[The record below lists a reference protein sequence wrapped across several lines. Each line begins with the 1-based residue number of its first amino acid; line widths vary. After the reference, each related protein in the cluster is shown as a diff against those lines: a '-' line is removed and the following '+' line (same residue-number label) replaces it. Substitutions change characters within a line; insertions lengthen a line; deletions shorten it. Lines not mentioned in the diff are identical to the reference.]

1 MLLLLCLMNLQWMKG
16 MRNLYFNFFL
26 LSLLFFSSVDKSFS
40 EDEFPPLDL
49 NKKQKTI
56 VDNAL
61 SSCGDVNFE
70 NLLNARKEKL
80 GLNEPDK
87 TINRKK
93 QLDNSLGIEVSRS
106 IETIYTPEQSLANVK
121 KILSSIKDD
130 RLYSAIAY
138 YIIRDFAFYE
148 NGLCKSLKNHF
159 DTYKIY
165 KEFYL
170 KTKNKELD
178 PIYENE
184 NNLYFFYKNSSNA
197 RKRLLLA
204 IQSKKRLLEKE
215 QFLLKN
221 LKIFT
226 NYI

>member
-1 MLLLLCLMNLQWMKG
+1 MKG

-26 LSLLFFSSVDKSFS
+26 LILLFFSSVDKSFS
-40 EDEFPPLDL
+40 EDEFHPLDL
-49 NKKQKTI
+49 NKKQKTV

-148 NGLCKSLKNHF
+148 HGLCKSLKNHF
-159 DTYKIY
+159 DTYKVY

-184 NNLYFFYKNSSNA
+184 NNLNFFYKNSSSA

-215 QFLLKN
+215 QFLLEN

>member
-1 MLLLLCLMNLQWMKG
+1 MQS
-16 MRNLYFNFFL
+16 LYFNFFFL
-26 LSLLFFSSVDKSFS
+26 LSFFIFIINPSFS
-40 EDEFPPLDL
+40 ENERPSLDL
-49 NKKQKTI
+49 NEKQKTI

-61 SSCGDVNFE
+61 SSCSDANLDD
-70 NLLNARKEKL
+70 LLNTRKEKL
-80 GLNEPDK
+80 GINEPDK
-87 TINRKK
+87 SINKKK

-106 IETIYTPEQSLANVK
+106 IETIYTPEQSLVNVK
-121 KILSSIKDD
+121 KILSTINDD
-130 RLYSAIAY
+130 RLYPAIAY

-148 NGLCKSLKNHF
+148 NGLCKSLRNHF
-159 DTYKIY
+159 QTYNVY

-184 NNLYFFYKNSSNA
+184 NNLNFFYKNSSNA
-197 RKRLLLA
+197 RKRILLA

-221 LKIFT
+221 LEIFI

>member
-1 MLLLLCLMNLQWMKG
+1 MKG

-26 LSLLFFSSVDKSFS
+26 LILLFFSSVDKSFS

-56 VDNAL
+56 VDNAV

-80 GLNEPDK
+80 GLDEPDK

-130 RLYSAIAY
+130 RLYPAIAY

-148 NGLCKSLKNHF
+148 HGLCKSLKNHF
-159 DTYKIY
+159 DTYKVY

-184 NNLYFFYKNSSNA
+184 NNLNFFYKNSSSA

-221 LKIFT
+221 LEIFT

>member
-1 MLLLLCLMNLQWMKG
+1 MKG

-26 LSLLFFSSVDKSFS
+26 LILLFFSSVDKSFS

-56 VDNAL
+56 VDNAV
-61 SSCGDVNFE
+61 SSCDDVNFE
-70 NLLNARKEKL
+70 NLLNARKKKL
-80 GLNEPDK
+80 GLDEPDK

-121 KILSSIKDD
+121 KILSSIHDD

-159 DTYKIY
+159 DTYKVY

-184 NNLYFFYKNSSNA
+184 NNLNFFYKNSSSA
-197 RKRLLLA
+197 RNRLLLA

>member
-1 MLLLLCLMNLQWMKG
+1 MQS
-16 MRNLYFNFFL
+16 LYFNFFFL
-26 LSLLFFSSVDKSFS
+26 LSFFIFIINPSFS
-40 EDEFPPLDL
+40 ENERPSLDL
-49 NKKQKTI
+49 NEKQKTI

-61 SSCGDVNFE
+61 SSCSDANLDD
-70 NLLNARKEKL
+70 LLNTRKEKL
-80 GLNEPDK
+80 GINEPDK
-87 TINRKK
+87 SINKKK

-106 IETIYTPEQSLANVK
+106 IETIYTPEQSLVNVK
-121 KILSSIKDD
+121 KILSTINDD
-130 RLYSAIAY
+130 RLYPAIAY

-148 NGLCKSLKNHF
+148 NGLCKSLRNHF
-159 DTYKIY
+159 QTYNVY

-184 NNLYFFYKNSSNA
+184 NNLNFFYKNSSNA
-197 RKRLLLA
+197 RKRILLA

-221 LKIFT
+221 LEIFT

>member
-1 MLLLLCLMNLQWMKG
+1 MFCLTNLQWKKVMQS
-16 MRNLYFNFFL
+16 LYFNFFFL
-26 LSLLFFSSVDKSFS
+26 LSFFIFIINPSFS
-40 EDEFPPLDL
+40 ENERPSLDL
-49 NKKQKTI
+49 NEKQKTI

-61 SSCGDVNFE
+61 SSCSDANFDD
-70 NLLNARKEKL
+70 LLNTRKEKL
-80 GLNEPDK
+80 GINEPDES
-87 TINRKK
+87 INKKK

-106 IETIYTPEQSLANVK
+106 IETIYTPEQSLVNVK
-121 KILSSIKDD
+121 KILSTINDD
-130 RLYSAIAY
+130 RLYPAIAY

-148 NGLCKSLKNHF
+148 NGLCKSLRNHF
-159 DTYKIY
+159 QTYNVY

-184 NNLYFFYKNSSNA
+184 NNLNFFYKNSSNA
-197 RKRLLLA
+197 RKRILLA

-221 LKIFT
+221 LEIFT

>member
-1 MLLLLCLMNLQWMKG
+1 MKA
-16 MRNLYFNFFL
+16 MQNLYFNFFFL
-26 LSLLFFSSVDKSFS
+26 LSFFIFIINPSFS
-40 EDEFPPLDL
+40 ENETPSLDL
-49 NKKQKTI
+49 NEKQKTI

-70 NLLNARKEKL
+70 NLLNSRKEKL
-80 GLNEPDK
+80 GVSKPDE
-87 TINRKK
+87 TINKKK

-106 IETIYTPEQSLANVK
+106 IETIYTPEQSLVNVK
-121 KILSSIKDD
+121 KILSSINDD
-130 RLYSAIAY
+130 RFYPAIAY

-148 NGLCKSLKNHF
+148 HGLCKSLKNHF

-184 NNLYFFYKNSSNA
+184 NNLNFFYKNSSNA

-221 LKIFT
+221 LEIFT

>member
-1 MLLLLCLMNLQWMKG
+1 MQS
-16 MRNLYFNFFL
+16 LYFNFFFL
-26 LSLLFFSSVDKSFS
+26 LSFFIFIINPSFS
-40 EDEFPPLDL
+40 ENERPSLDL
-49 NKKQKTI
+49 NEKQKTI

-61 SSCGDVNFE
+61 SSCSDVNFDD
-70 NLLNARKEKL
+70 LLNTRKEKL
-80 GLNEPDK
+80 GINEPDK
-87 TINRKK
+87 SINKKK
-93 QLDNSLGIEVSRS
+93 QLDNSLGIEVCRS
-106 IETIYTPEQSLANVK
+106 IETINTPEQTLVNVK
-121 KILSSIKDD
+121 KILSTINDD
-130 RLYSAIAY
+130 RLYPAIAY

-148 NGLCKSLKNHF
+148 NGLCKSLRNHF
-159 DTYKIY
+159 QTYNVY

-184 NNLYFFYKNSSNA
+184 NNLNFFYKNTSNA
-197 RKRLLLA
+197 RKRILLA

-221 LKIFT
+221 LEIFI

>member
-1 MLLLLCLMNLQWMKG
+1 MQ
-16 MRNLYFNFFL
+16 NLYFNFFFL
-26 LSLLFFSSVDKSFS
+26 LSFFIFIINPSFS
-40 EDEFPPLDL
+40 ENERPSLDL
-49 NKKQKTI
+49 NEKQKTI

-61 SSCGDVNFE
+61 SSCSDVNFDD
-70 NLLNARKEKL
+70 LLNTRKEKL
-80 GLNEPDK
+80 GINEPDK
-87 TINRKK
+87 SINKKK

-106 IETIYTPEQSLANVK
+106 IETIYTPEQSLVNVK
-121 KILSSIKDD
+121 KILSTINDD
-130 RLYSAIAY
+130 RLYPAIAY

-148 NGLCKSLKNHF
+148 HGLCKSLRNHF
-159 DTYKIY
+159 QTYNVY

-184 NNLYFFYKNSSNA
+184 NNLNFFYKNTSNA
-197 RKRLLLA
+197 RKRILLA

-221 LKIFT
+221 LEIFI

>member
-1 MLLLLCLMNLQWMKG
+1 MRSNNSSSAELQ
-16 MRNLYFNFFL
+16 
-26 LSLLFFSSVDKSFS
+26 SSNWSYWS
-40 EDEFPPLDL
+40 EVTVSIGKIGDS
-49 NKKQKTI
+49 
-56 VDNAL
+56 L
-61 SSCGDVNFE
+61 SSSAKNINTTAITIGADKKNDNGRMSGVALRFGNDDIDFGYVN
-70 NLLNARKEKL
+70 
-80 GLNEPDK
+80 
-87 TINRKK
+87 
-93 QLDNSLGIEVSRS
+93 NSLGIDVSRA

-148 NGLCKSLKNHF
+148 HGLCKSLKNHF
-159 DTYKIY
+159 ETYKVY

-184 NNLYFFYKNSSNA
+184 NNLNFFYKNSSNA

-226 NYI
+226 KNFI

>member
-1 MLLLLCLMNLQWMKG
+1 MQ
-16 MRNLYFNFFL
+16 NLYFNFFFL
-26 LSLLFFSSVDKSFS
+26 LSFFIFIINPSFS
-40 EDEFPPLDL
+40 ENERPSLDL
-49 NKKQKTI
+49 NEKQKTI

-61 SSCGDVNFE
+61 SSCSDVNFDD
-70 NLLNARKEKL
+70 LLNTRKEKF
-80 GLNEPDK
+80 GINEPDK
-87 TINRKK
+87 SINKKK

-106 IETIYTPEQSLANVK
+106 IETIYTPEQSLVNVK
-121 KILSSIKDD
+121 KILSTINDD
-130 RLYSAIAY
+130 RLYPAIAY

-148 NGLCKSLKNHF
+148 NGLCKSLRNHF
-159 DTYKIY
+159 QTYNIY

-184 NNLYFFYKNSSNA
+184 NNLNFFYKNSSNA
-197 RKRLLLA
+197 RKRILLA

-221 LKIFT
+221 LEIFT

>member
-1 MLLLLCLMNLQWMKG
+1 MKG

-26 LSLLFFSSVDKSFS
+26 LILLFFSSVEKSFS

-56 VDNAL
+56 VDNAV

-70 NLLNARKEKL
+70 NLLNVRIEKL
-80 GLNEPDK
+80 GLNKPDK

-106 IETIYTPEQSLANVK
+106 IETIYTPKQSLANVK

-148 NGLCKSLKNHF
+148 HGLCKSLKNHF
-159 DTYKIY
+159 DTYQVY
-165 KEFYL
+165 KDFFL

-184 NNLYFFYKNSSNA
+184 NNLNFFYKNSSSA

-215 QFLLKN
+215 QFLLEN

>member
-1 MLLLLCLMNLQWMKG
+1 MQ
-16 MRNLYFNFFL
+16 NLYFNFFL
-26 LSLLFFSSVDKSFS
+26 LILLFFSSVDKSFS

-49 NKKQKTI
+49 NKEQKTI

-61 SSCGDVNFE
+61 SSCIDVNFE
-70 NLLNARKEKL
+70 NLLNSRKEKL
-80 GLNEPDK
+80 GVSEPDE
-87 TINRKK
+87 TINKKK

-121 KILSSIKDD
+121 KILSSINDD

-138 YIIRDFAFYE
+138 YIIKDFAFYE
-148 NGLCKSLKNHF
+148 HGLCKSLKNHF
-159 DTYKIY
+159 DTYKVY

-184 NNLYFFYKNSSNA
+184 NNLIFFIKI
-197 RKRLLLA
+197 LLVLVKDYCLLYN
-204 IQSKKRLLEKE
+204 QKKDS
-215 QFLLKN
+215 
-221 LKIFT
+221 
-226 NYI
+226 

>member
-1 MLLLLCLMNLQWMKG
+1 MQ
-16 MRNLYFNFFL
+16 NLYFNFFL
-26 LSLLFFSSVDKSFS
+26 LILLFFSSVDKSFS
-40 EDEFPPLDL
+40 ENEFPPLDL

-130 RLYSAIAY
+130 RLYPAIAY

-148 NGLCKSLKNHF
+148 HGLCKSLKNHF
-159 DTYKIY
+159 DTYKVY

-184 NNLYFFYKNSSNA
+184 NNLNFFYKNSSSA
-197 RKRLLLA
+197 RNRLLLA

>member
-1 MLLLLCLMNLQWMKG
+1 MQ
-16 MRNLYFNFFL
+16 NLYFNFFFL
-26 LSLLFFSSVDKSFS
+26 LSFFIFIINPSFS
-40 EDEFPPLDL
+40 ENERPSLDL
-49 NKKQKTI
+49 NEKQKTI

-61 SSCGDVNFE
+61 SSCSDANFDD
-70 NLLNARKEKL
+70 LLNTRKEKL
-80 GLNEPDK
+80 GINEPDK
-87 TINRKK
+87 SINKKK

-106 IETIYTPEQSLANVK
+106 IETIYTPEQSLVNVK
-121 KILSSIKDD
+121 KILSTINDD
-130 RLYSAIAY
+130 RLYPAIAY

-148 NGLCKSLKNHF
+148 NGLCKSLRNHF
-159 DTYKIY
+159 QTYNVY

-184 NNLYFFYKNSSNA
+184 NNLNFFYKNSSNA
-197 RKRLLLA
+197 RKRILLA

-221 LKIFT
+221 LEIFT

>member
-1 MLLLLCLMNLQWMKG
+1 MQNLK
-16 MRNLYFNFFL
+16 FNFFF
-26 LSLLFFSSVDKSFS
+26 LFSFLFLIIKPLFS
-40 EDEFPPLDL
+40 EEASILDL
-49 NKKQKTI
+49 NQEQKVI
-56 VDNAL
+56 VNNAL
-61 SSCGDVNFE
+61 SSCKDADFE
-70 NLLNARKEKL
+70 NLLKTRKEKL
-80 GLNEPDK
+80 GIDEPDK
-87 TINRKK
+87 SINKKK

-121 KILSSIKDD
+121 KILSSINDD

-138 YIIRDFAFYE
+138 YIIKDFAFYE
-148 NGLCKSLKNHF
+148 HGLCKSLKNHF
-159 DTYKIY
+159 DTYKVY

-184 NNLYFFYKNSSNA
+184 NNLNFFYKNSSNA

-226 NYI
+226 ENYI

>member
-1 MLLLLCLMNLQWMKG
+1 MQ
-16 MRNLYFNFFL
+16 NLYFNFFFL
-26 LSLLFFSSVDKSFS
+26 LSFFIFIINPSFS
-40 EDEFPPLDL
+40 ENERPSLDL
-49 NKKQKTI
+49 NEKQKTI

-61 SSCGDVNFE
+61 SSCSDVNFE
-70 NLLNARKEKL
+70 NLLNSRKEKL
-80 GLNEPDK
+80 GVSEPDK
-87 TINRKK
+87 SINKKK
-93 QLDNSLGIEVSRS
+93 QLDNSLGIEVSRA

-121 KILSSIKDD
+121 KILSSINDD
-130 RLYSAIAY
+130 RLYPAIAY

-148 NGLCKSLKNHF
+148 HGLCKSFKNHF
-159 DTYKIY
+159 DTYKVY

-184 NNLYFFYKNSSNA
+184 NNLNFFYKNTTNA

-204 IQSKKRLLEKE
+204 IQSRKRLLQKE

-226 NYI
+226 EKYI

>member
-1 MLLLLCLMNLQWMKG
+1 MQS
-16 MRNLYFNFFL
+16 LYFNFFFL
-26 LSLLFFSSVDKSFS
+26 LSFFIFIINPSFS
-40 EDEFPPLDL
+40 ENERPSLDL
-49 NKKQKTI
+49 NEKQKTI

-61 SSCGDVNFE
+61 SSCSDANFDD
-70 NLLNARKEKL
+70 LLNTRKEKL
-80 GLNEPDK
+80 GINEPDK
-87 TINRKK
+87 SINKKK

-106 IETIYTPEQSLANVK
+106 IETIYTPEQSLVNVK
-121 KILSSIKDD
+121 KILSTINDD
-130 RLYSAIAY
+130 RLYPAIAY

-148 NGLCKSLKNHF
+148 NGLCKSLRNHF
-159 DTYKIY
+159 QTYNVY

-184 NNLYFFYKNSSNA
+184 NNLNFFYKNSSNA
-197 RKRLLLA
+197 RKRILLA

-221 LKIFT
+221 LEIFT

>member
-1 MLLLLCLMNLQWMKG
+1 MQ
-16 MRNLYFNFFL
+16 NLYFNFFFL
-26 LSLLFFSSVDKSFS
+26 LSFFIFIINPSFS
-40 EDEFPPLDL
+40 ENERPSLDL
-49 NKKQKTI
+49 NEKQKTI

-61 SSCGDVNFE
+61 SSCSDANFDD
-70 NLLNARKEKL
+70 LLNTRKEKL
-80 GLNEPDK
+80 GINEPDK
-87 TINRKK
+87 SINKKK

-106 IETIYTPEQSLANVK
+106 IETIYTPEQSLVNVK
-121 KILSSIKDD
+121 KILSTINDD
-130 RLYSAIAY
+130 RLYPAIAY

-148 NGLCKSLKNHF
+148 NGLCKSLRNHF
-159 DTYKIY
+159 QTYNVY

-184 NNLYFFYKNSSNA
+184 NNLNFFYKNTTNA

-204 IQSKKRLLEKE
+204 IQSKNRLLEKE

-226 NYI
+226 ETYI

>member
-1 MLLLLCLMNLQWMKG
+1 MRV
-16 MRNLYFNFFL
+16 MRNLYFNFFFL
-26 LSLLFFSSVDKSFS
+26 LSFFIFIINPSFS
-40 EDEFPPLDL
+40 ENERPSLDL
-49 NKKQKTI
+49 NEKQKTI

-61 SSCGDVNFE
+61 SSCSDANFDD
-70 NLLNARKEKL
+70 LLNTRKEKL
-80 GLNEPDK
+80 GINEPDK
-87 TINRKK
+87 SINKKK

-121 KILSSIKDD
+121 KILSSINDD
-130 RLYSAIAY
+130 RLYPAVAY
-138 YIIRDFAFYE
+138 YIIKDFAFYE
-148 NGLCKSLKNHF
+148 HGLCKSLRNHF
-159 DTYKIY
+159 QTYNIY
-165 KEFYL
+165 KEFYF

-184 NNLYFFYKNSSNA
+184 NNLNFFYKNTSNA

-226 NYI
+226 EKYI

>member
-1 MLLLLCLMNLQWMKG
+1 MQ
-16 MRNLYFNFFL
+16 NLYFNFFFL
-26 LSLLFFSSVDKSFS
+26 LSFFIFIINPSFS
-40 EDEFPPLDL
+40 ENERPSLDL
-49 NKKQKTI
+49 NEKQKTI

-61 SSCGDVNFE
+61 SSCSDVNFDD
-70 NLLNARKEKL
+70 LLNTRKEKL
-80 GLNEPDK
+80 GINEPDK
-87 TINRKK
+87 SINKKK

-106 IETIYTPEQSLANVK
+106 IETIYTPEQSLVNVK
-121 KILSSIKDD
+121 KILSTINDD
-130 RLYSAIAY
+130 RLYPAIAY

-148 NGLCKSLKNHF
+148 NGLCKSLRNHF
-159 DTYKIY
+159 QTYNVY

-184 NNLYFFYKNSSNA
+184 NNLNFFYKNSSNA
-197 RKRLLLA
+197 RKRILLA

-221 LKIFT
+221 LEIFI

>member
-1 MLLLLCLMNLQWMKG
+1 MQ
-16 MRNLYFNFFL
+16 NLYFNFFFL
-26 LSLLFFSSVDKSFS
+26 LSFFIFIINPSFS
-40 EDEFPPLDL
+40 ENERPSLDL
-49 NKKQKTI
+49 NEKQKTI

-61 SSCGDVNFE
+61 SSCSDANFDD
-70 NLLNARKEKL
+70 LLNTRKEKL
-80 GLNEPDK
+80 GINEPDK
-87 TINRKK
+87 SINKKK

-106 IETIYTPEQSLANVK
+106 IETIYTPEQSLVNVK
-121 KILSSIKDD
+121 KILSTINDD
-130 RLYSAIAY
+130 RLYPAIAY

-148 NGLCKSLKNHF
+148 NGLCKSLRNHF
-159 DTYKIY
+159 QTYNVY

-184 NNLYFFYKNSSNA
+184 NNLNFFYKNTSNA
-197 RKRLLLA
+197 RKRILLA

-221 LKIFT
+221 LKIFI

>member
-1 MLLLLCLMNLQWMKG
+1 MQ
-16 MRNLYFNFFL
+16 NLYFNFFFL
-26 LSLLFFSSVDKSFS
+26 LSFFIFIINPSFS
-40 EDEFPPLDL
+40 ENEMPSLDL
-49 NKKQKTI
+49 NEKQKTI

-61 SSCGDVNFE
+61 SSCSDVNFDD
-70 NLLNARKEKL
+70 LLNTRKEKL
-80 GLNEPDK
+80 GINEPDK
-87 TINRKK
+87 SINKKK

-106 IETIYTPEQSLANVK
+106 IETIYTPEQSLVNVK
-121 KILSSIKDD
+121 KILSTINDN
-130 RLYSAIAY
+130 RLYPAIAY

-148 NGLCKSLKNHF
+148 HGLCKSLKNHF

-184 NNLYFFYKNSSNA
+184 NNLNFFYKNTTNA

-204 IQSKKRLLEKE
+204 IQSKNRLLEKE

-226 NYI
+226 ETYI

>member
-1 MLLLLCLMNLQWMKG
+1 MQS
-16 MRNLYFNFFL
+16 LYFNFFFL
-26 LSLLFFSSVDKSFS
+26 LSFFIFIINPSFS
-40 EDEFPPLDL
+40 ENERPSLDL
-49 NKKQKTI
+49 NEKQKTI

-61 SSCGDVNFE
+61 SSCSDANLDD
-70 NLLNARKEKL
+70 LLNTRKEKL
-80 GLNEPDK
+80 GINEPDK
-87 TINRKK
+87 SINKKK

-106 IETIYTPEQSLANVK
+106 IETIYTPEQSLVNVK
-121 KILSSIKDD
+121 KILSTINDD
-130 RLYSAIAY
+130 RLYPAIAY

-148 NGLCKSLKNHF
+148 NGLCKSLRNHF
-159 DTYKIY
+159 QTYNVY

-184 NNLYFFYKNSSNA
+184 NNLNFFYKNTTNA

-204 IQSKKRLLEKE
+204 IQSKNRLLEKE

-226 NYI
+226 ETYI

>member
-1 MLLLLCLMNLQWMKG
+1 MRV
-16 MRNLYFNFFL
+16 MRNLYFNFFFL
-26 LSLLFFSSVDKSFS
+26 LSFFIFIINPSFS
-40 EDEFPPLDL
+40 ENERPSLDL
-49 NKKQKTI
+49 NEKQKTI

-61 SSCGDVNFE
+61 SSCSDVNFDD
-70 NLLNARKEKL
+70 LLNTRKEKL
-80 GLNEPDK
+80 GINEPDK
-87 TINRKK
+87 SINKKK

-106 IETIYTPEQSLANVK
+106 IETIYTPEQSLVNVK
-121 KILSSIKDD
+121 KILSTINDD
-130 RLYSAIAY
+130 RLYPAIAY

-148 NGLCKSLKNHF
+148 NGLCKSLRNHF
-159 DTYKIY
+159 QTYNVY

-184 NNLYFFYKNSSNA
+184 NNLNFFYKNTSNA
-197 RKRLLLA
+197 RKRILLA

-221 LKIFT
+221 LEIFI

>member
-1 MLLLLCLMNLQWMKG
+1 MQ
-16 MRNLYFNFFL
+16 NLYFNFFFL
-26 LSLLFFSSVDKSFS
+26 LSFFIFIINPSFS
-40 EDEFPPLDL
+40 ENETSSLDL
-49 NKKQKTI
+49 NEKQKTI

-61 SSCGDVNFE
+61 SSCSDANFDD
-70 NLLNARKEKL
+70 LLNTRKEKL
-80 GLNEPDK
+80 GINEPDK
-87 TINRKK
+87 SINKKK

-106 IETIYTPEQSLANVK
+106 IETIYTPEQSLVNVK
-121 KILSSIKDD
+121 KILSTINDN
-130 RLYSAIAY
+130 RLYPAIAY

-148 NGLCKSLKNHF
+148 HGLCKSLRNHF
-159 DTYKIY
+159 QTYNVY

-184 NNLYFFYKNSSNA
+184 NNLNFFYKNSSNA
-197 RKRLLLA
+197 RKRILLA

-221 LKIFT
+221 LEIFT